1 MINTEDTIVACSS
14 PPGSGAVSCIRVSG
28 KGCSELFKNISGYE
42 ISHKEVSL
50 CEIQLKGGFKE
61 KCVLTIFRSPNSYTG
76 ENVVEISTHGNP
88 LIVEKVIQQ
97 CVNAG
102 AFIAE
107 PGEFTLRAYLNNK
120 LSIDQSEA
128 VIEVINANSLASLK
142 AAQNSLNGGLR
153 MRISKVQQKLREAR
167 VLVETLIDF
176 VDEDVDIFIE
186 EVKDKIDEFKR
197 FFRSFDEDMK
207 AYSSISND
215 VKVVV
220 IGLPN
225 SGKSTLINAIIGD
238 KVSIVSEKA
247 GTTRDVVSS
256 ACLIGGVRFLFKD
269 TAGIR
274 ESSNEIEEE
283 GIKLSKRALKSADI
297 VLYLAEK
304 ESDFKKLP
312 VFKGKKNIFIVNKI
326 DINKRKAP
334 IGGFAISAKTKKN
347 LKSLKE
353 ELVKSY
359 LSLDQAEL
367 LSVNLRHLN
376 LIKQA
381 LKKISLI
388 SPSLIVSNLELVA
401 ENLKNCDEL
410 LGDVYDPISSD
421 DMLGQIFNRFCIGK

>member
-1 MINTEDTIVACSS
+1 MLSKRKTIVACST
-14 PPGSGAVSCIRVSG
+14 PPGRGAISTVRLSG
-28 KGCSELFKNISGYE
+28 KRAVNIIQKITRRKLKKKSYVLE
-42 ISHKEVSL
+42 FPLEKSL
-50 CEIQLKGGFKE
+50 KE

-76 ENVVEISTHGNP
+76 EDVVEISTHGNP

-120 LSIDQSEA
+120 LTIDQSEA
-128 VIEVINANSLASLK
+128 VIEVINANSMASLK
-142 AAQNSLNGGLR
+142 AAQNSLNGGLKV
-153 MRISKVQQKLREAR
+153 RISKVQRKLRETR

-186 EVKDKIDEFKR
+186 EVKYKIEEFKR
-197 FFRSFDEDMK
+197 FFRSFDEDMQ

-225 SGKSTLINAIIGD
+225 SGKSTLINAVVGN

-256 ACLIGGVRFLFKD
+256 ACSIGGVRFLFKD

-274 ESSNEIEEE
+274 ESSNRIEEE

-304 ESDFKKLP
+304 ELDFRKLP
-312 VFKGKKNIFIVNKI
+312 IIKNKKNIFIINKI
-326 DINKRKAP
+326 DINQRKAP
-334 IGGFAISAKTKKN
+334 KGGFAISAKTKKN

-381 LKKISLI
+381 FKKISLI
-388 SPSLIVSNLELVA
+388 SPSLIISNLELVA

>member
-1 MINTEDTIVACSS
+1 MACST
-14 PPGSGAVSCIRVSG
+14 PPGRGAISTVRLSG
-28 KGCSELFKNISGYE
+28 KRAVNIIQKITRRKLKKKSYVLE
-42 ISHKEVSL
+42 FPLEKSL
-50 CEIQLKGGFKE
+50 KE

-76 ENVVEISTHGNP
+76 EDVVEISTHGNP

-120 LSIDQSEA
+120 LTIDQSEA
-128 VIEVINANSLASLK
+128 VIEVINANSMASLK

-186 EVKDKIDEFKR
+186 EVKYKIDEFKR
-197 FFRSFDEDMK
+197 FFRSFDEDMQ

-225 SGKSTLINAIIGD
+225 SGKSTLINAIVGER
-238 KVSIVSEKA
+238 VSIVNEKA

-256 ACLIGGVRFLFKD
+256 ACSIGGVRFLFKD

-274 ESSNEIEEE
+274 ESSNRIEEE

-304 ESDFKKLP
+304 ELDFKKLP
-312 VFKGKKNIFIVNKI
+312 VFKGKKNVFIINKI
-326 DINKRKAP
+326 DINKSKAP
-334 IGGFAISAKTKKN
+334 KGGFAISAKTKKN

-359 LSLDQAEL
+359 LSLDQTEL

-381 LKKISLI
+381 FKKISLI

-421 DMLGQIFNRFCIGK
+421 DMLGQIFKRFCIGK

>member
-1 MINTEDTIVACSS
+1 MACST
-14 PPGSGAVSCIRVSG
+14 PPGRGAISTVRLSG
-28 KGCSELFKNISGYE
+28 KRAVNI
-42 ISHKEVSL
+42 
-50 CEIQLKGGFKE
+50 IQKITRRKLKKKSYVLEFPLERDLKE

-76 ENVVEISTHGNP
+76 EDVVEISTHGNP

-120 LSIDQSEA
+120 LTIDQSEA
-128 VIEVINANSLASLK
+128 VIEVINANSMASLK
-142 AAQNSLNGGLR
+142 AAQNTLNGGLR

-186 EVKDKIDEFKR
+186 EVKHKIEEFKR
-197 FFRSFDEDMK
+197 FFRSFDEDMQ

-225 SGKSTLINAIIGD
+225 SGKSTLINAIVGD

-256 ACLIGGVRFLFKD
+256 ACSIGGVRFLFKD

-274 ESSNEIEEE
+274 ESSNKIEEE

-304 ESDFKKLP
+304 ELDFKKLP
-312 VFKGKKNIFIVNKI
+312 IFKGKKSIFIINKI
-326 DINKRKAP
+326 DINKSKAP
-334 IGGFAISAKTKKN
+334 KGGFAISAKTKKN

-359 LSLDQAEL
+359 LSLDQTEL

-381 LKKISLI
+381 FKKISLI

-421 DMLGQIFNRFCIGK
+421 DMLGQIFKRFCIGK

>member
-1 MINTEDTIVACSS
+1 MLGEKKTIVACST
-14 PPGSGAVSCIRVSG
+14 PPGRGAISTIRLSGNKAITIIQKITGKKLKKKSCILEFPLDSG
-28 KGCSELFKNISGYE
+28 L
-42 ISHKEVSL
+42 
-50 CEIQLKGGFKE
+50 KE
-61 KCVLTIFRSPNSYTG
+61 KCVLAIYRAPNSYTG

-88 LIVEKVIQQ
+88 LIVEKVIQK
-97 CVNAG
+97 CLDAG

-120 LSIDQSEA
+120 LTIDQSEA
-128 VIEVINANSLASLK
+128 VIEVINANSSASLK
-142 AAQNSLNGGLR
+142 AAQNSLDGGLKV
-153 MRISKVQQKLREAR
+153 RISKVQRKLRETR

-176 VDEDVDIFIE
+176 VDEDVDVYIE
-186 EVKDKIDEFKR
+186 EVQDNIEEFKR
-197 FFRSFDEDMK
+197 FFRSFNEDMK

-225 SGKSTLINAIIGD
+225 SGKSTLINAIVGD

-256 ACLIGGVRFLFKD
+256 ACSIGGVRFLFKD

-274 ESSNEIEEE
+274 ESSNKIEEE

-297 VLYLAEK
+297 AVYLAEK
-304 ESDFKKLP
+304 ESDFRKLP
-312 VFKGKKNIFIVNKI
+312 IIKNKKNIFVINKI
-326 DINKRKAP
+326 DINQRKAP
-334 IGGFAISAKTKKN
+334 KGGFAISAKTKKN
-347 LKSLKE
+347 LKPLKE
-353 ELVKSY
+353 ELVKSF

-376 LIKQA
+376 LIKKA
-381 LKKISLI
+381 FKKISLI
-388 SPSLIVSNLELVA
+388 SPSLIISNLELVA

-421 DMLGQIFNRFCIGK
+421 DMLGQIFKRFCIGK

>member
-1 MINTEDTIVACSS
+1 MLSKRKTIVACST
-14 PPGSGAVSCIRVSG
+14 PPGRGAISTVRLSGKRAVNIIQKITRRKLKKKSCILEFPLE
-28 KGCSELFKNISGYE
+28 KGL
-42 ISHKEVSL
+42 
-50 CEIQLKGGFKE
+50 KE

-76 ENVVEISTHGNP
+76 EDVVEISTHGNP

-120 LSIDQSEA
+120 LTIDQSEA

-153 MRISKVQQKLREAR
+153 KRISKVQQKLREAR

-256 ACLIGGVRFLFKD
+256 ACSIGGVRFLFKD

-304 ESDFKKLP
+304 ELDFKKLP
-312 VFKGKKNIFIVNKI
+312 VFKGKKNIFIINKI
-326 DINKRKAP
+326 DINKSKAP

-347 LKSLKE
+347 LKPLKE
-353 ELVKSY
+353 ELVKSF
-359 LSLDQAEL
+359 LSLDQTEL

-381 LKKISLI
+381 FKKISLI

>member
-1 MINTEDTIVACSS
+1 MLSKRKTIVACST
-14 PPGSGAVSCIRVSG
+14 PPGRGAISTVR
-28 KGCSELFKNISGYE
+28 LSGYKA
-42 ISHKEVSL
+42 IDI
-50 CEIQLKGGFKE
+50 IQKITRRKLKKKSCVLEFPLEKGLKE

-120 LSIDQSEA
+120 LTIDQSEA

-197 FFRSFDEDMK
+197 FFKSFDEDMK

-256 ACLIGGVRFLFKD
+256 ACSIGGVRFLFKD

-274 ESSNEIEEE
+274 ESSNKIEEE

-304 ESDFKKLP
+304 ELDFKKLP
-312 VFKGKKNIFIVNKI
+312 IFKGKKSIFIINKI
-326 DINKRKAP
+326 DINKSKAP
-334 IGGFAISAKTKKN
+334 KGGFAISAKTKKN

-381 LKKISLI
+381 FKKISLI

>member
-1 MINTEDTIVACSS
+1 MLSKRKTIVACST
-14 PPGSGAVSCIRVSG
+14 PPGRGAISTVR
-28 KGCSELFKNISGYE
+28 LSGYKA
-42 ISHKEVSL
+42 IDI
-50 CEIQLKGGFKE
+50 IQKITRRKLKKKSCVLEFPLEKGLKE

-120 LSIDQSEA
+120 LTIDQSEA

-197 FFRSFDEDMK
+197 FFKSFDEDMK

-256 ACLIGGVRFLFKD
+256 ACSIGGVRFLFKD

-274 ESSNEIEEE
+274 ESSNKIEEE

-304 ESDFKKLP
+304 ELDFKKLP

-326 DINKRKAP
+326 DINKSKAP

-347 LKSLKE
+347 LKSLKK
-353 ELVKSY
+353 ELVTSY

-381 LKKISLI
+381 FKKISLI

>member
-1 MINTEDTIVACSS
+1 MLSNRKTIVACST
-14 PPGSGAVSCIRVSG
+14 PPGRGAISTVRLSG
-28 KGCSELFKNISGYE
+28 KRAVNI
-42 ISHKEVSL
+42 
-50 CEIQLKGGFKE
+50 IQKITRRKLKKKSYILEFPLGKGLKE

-120 LSIDQSEA
+120 LTIDQSEA

-197 FFRSFDEDMK
+197 FFRSFDEDMR

-256 ACLIGGVRFLFKD
+256 ACSIGGVRFLFKD

-274 ESSNEIEEE
+274 KSSNKIEEE

-304 ESDFKKLP
+304 ELDFKKLP
-312 VFKGKKNIFIVNKI
+312 VFKSKKNIFIINKI
-326 DINKRKAP
+326 DINRSKAP
-334 IGGFAISAKTKKN
+334 KGGFAISAKTKKN
-347 LKSLKE
+347 LKPLKK
-353 ELVKSY
+353 ELVKSF

-381 LKKISLI
+381 FKKISLI

>member
-1 MINTEDTIVACSS
+1 M
-14 PPGSGAVSCIRVSG
+14 
-28 KGCSELFKNISGYE
+28 
-42 ISHKEVSL
+42 
-50 CEIQLKGGFKE
+50 
-61 KCVLTIFRSPNSYTG
+61 
-76 ENVVEISTHGNP
+76 
-88 LIVEKVIQQ
+88 
-97 CVNAG
+97 
-102 AFIAE
+102 
-107 PGEFTLRAYLNNK
+107 
-120 LSIDQSEA
+120 
-128 VIEVINANSLASLK
+128 
-142 AAQNSLNGGLR
+142 
-153 MRISKVQQKLREAR
+153 
-167 VLVETLIDF
+167 LVETLIDF

-197 FFRSFDEDMK
+197 FFKSFDEDMR

-238 KVSIVSEKA
+238 KVSIVSEIA

-256 ACLIGGVRFLFKD
+256 ACSIGGVRFLFKD

-304 ESDFKKLP
+304 ELDFKKLP
-312 VFKGKKNIFIVNKI
+312 VFKGKKNIFIINKI
-326 DINKRKAP
+326 DINKSKAP
-334 IGGFAISAKTKKN
+334 LGGFAISAKTKKN

-367 LSVNLRHLN
+367 LSVNLRHL
-376 LIKQA
+376 L
-381 LKKISLI
+381 SLI
-388 SPSLIVSNLELVA
+388 H
-401 ENLKNCDEL
+401 
-410 LGDVYDPISSD
+410 IS
-421 DMLGQIFNRFCIGK
+421 RAHET

>member
-1 MINTEDTIVACSS
+1 MLSNRKTIVACST
-14 PPGSGAVSCIRVSG
+14 PPGRGAISTVRLSGKRAVNIIQKITRRKLKKKSCILEFPLE
-28 KGCSELFKNISGYE
+28 KGL
-42 ISHKEVSL
+42 
-50 CEIQLKGGFKE
+50 KE

-120 LSIDQSEA
+120 LTIDQSEA

-197 FFRSFDEDMK
+197 FFRSFDEDMR

-215 VKVVV
+215 VKGVG

-256 ACLIGGVRFLFKD
+256 ACSIGGVRFLFKD

-274 ESSNEIEEE
+274 ESSNKIEEE

-304 ESDFKKLP
+304 ELDFKKLP
-312 VFKGKKNIFIVNKI
+312 VFKGKKNIFIINKI
-326 DINKRKAP
+326 DINKSKAP
-334 IGGFAISAKTKKN
+334 LGGFAISAKTKKN
-347 LKSLKE
+347 LKPLKE
-353 ELVKSY
+353 ELVKSF

-381 LKKISLI
+381 FKKISLI

>member
-1 MINTEDTIVACSS
+1 MLSKSKTIVACST
-14 PPGSGAVSCIRVSG
+14 PPGRGAISTVRLSG
-28 KGCSELFKNISGYE
+28 KRAVNI
-42 ISHKEVSL
+42 
-50 CEIQLKGGFKE
+50 IQKITRKKLKKKSCVLEFPLEKGLKE

-256 ACLIGGVRFLFKD
+256 ACSIGGVRFLFKD

-283 GIKLSKRALKSADI
+283 GIKLSKRALKTADI

-304 ESDFKKLP
+304 ELDFKKLP
-312 VFKGKKNIFIVNKI
+312 VLKGKKNIFIINKI
-326 DINKRKAP
+326 DINKSKAP

-381 LKKISLI
+381 FKKISLI

>member
-1 MINTEDTIVACSS
+1 MLGEKKTIVACST
-14 PPGSGAVSCIRVSG
+14 PPGRGAISTVRLSGNKAITIIQKITKKKLKERSSILEFPLD
-28 KGCSELFKNISGYE
+28 KGL
-42 ISHKEVSL
+42 
-50 CEIQLKGGFKE
+50 KE
-61 KCVLTIFRSPNSYTG
+61 KCVLTIFRAPNSYTG

-97 CVNAG
+97 CLNAG

-120 LSIDQSEA
+120 LTIDQSEA
-128 VIEVINANSLASLK
+128 VIEVINANSSASLK

-153 MRISKVQQKLREAR
+153 MRISKVQQKLRETR

-186 EVKDKIDEFKR
+186 EVRDKIEEFKR
-197 FFRSFDEDMK
+197 FFKSFDEDMR

-256 ACLIGGVRFLFKD
+256 GCSIGGVRFLFKD

-274 ESSNEIEEE
+274 ESSNKIEEE

-304 ESDFKKLP
+304 ELDFNKLP
-312 VFKGKKNIFIVNKI
+312 VFKSKKNIFIINKI
-326 DINKRKAP
+326 DINKSKAP
-334 IGGFAISAKTKKN
+334 KGGFAISAKTKKN
-347 LKSLKE
+347 LKPLKE
-353 ELVKSY
+353 ELVKSF
-359 LSLDQAEL
+359 LSLNQAEL

-381 LKKISLI
+381 FKKVSLI

>member
-1 MINTEDTIVACSS
+1 MLSKRKTIVACST
-14 PPGSGAVSCIRVSG
+14 PPGRGAISTVRLSG
-28 KGCSELFKNISGYE
+28 KRAVNI
-42 ISHKEVSL
+42 
-50 CEIQLKGGFKE
+50 IQKITRRKLKKKSCVLEFPLDKGLKE

-256 ACLIGGVRFLFKD
+256 ACSIGGVRFLFKD

-381 LKKISLI
+381 FKKISLI

-421 DMLGQIFNRFCIGK
+421 DMLGKIFNRFCIGK

>member
-1 MINTEDTIVACSS
+1 MACST
-14 PPGSGAVSCIRVSG
+14 PPGRGAISTVRLSG
-28 KGCSELFKNISGYE
+28 KRAVNI
-42 ISHKEVSL
+42 
-50 CEIQLKGGFKE
+50 IQKITRRKLKKKSCVLEFPLEKDLKE

-120 LSIDQSEA
+120 LTIDQSEA

-197 FFRSFDEDMK
+197 FFKSFDEDMK

-225 SGKSTLINAIIGD
+225 SGKSTLINAIVGD

-256 ACLIGGVRFLFKD
+256 ACSIGGVRFLFKD

-274 ESSNEIEEE
+274 ESSNQIEEE
-283 GIKLSKRALKSADI
+283 GVKLSKRALKSADI

-304 ESDFKKLP
+304 ELDFKKLP
-312 VFKGKKNIFIVNKI
+312 VSKGKKNIFIINKI
-326 DINKRKAP
+326 DINKSKAP

-381 LKKISLI
+381 FKKISLI